1 MQKLFVSILLV
12 LVSFSLNTRADQ
24 LDVPEKIEGASNLSA
39 EQVVQLILQHPQ
51 LVIIDS
57 RKKRE
62 YLKGHI
68 EGAIN
73 MLNTDMSRE
82 SLAAIS
88 DGPESILLFYCNGQ
102 RCLRSSDAVRKAL
115 SWNYKNIY
123 WFRGGWQEWT
133 DKRLPVITK

>member
-1 MQKLFVSILLV
+1 MHNLLLFILLG
-12 LVSFSLNTRADQ
+12 LASLSSIASAEP
-24 LDVPEKIEGASNLSA
+24 LDVPDQIAGASNLSA

-51 LVIIDS
+51 LVLIDS

-73 MLNTDMSRE
+73 MLNTDMTRK

-88 DGPESILLFYCNGQ
+88 QGPESILLFYCNGQ

-115 SWNYKNIY
+115 SWGYKNIY

>member
-1 MQKLFVSILLV
+1 M